1 MNCPALRVPA
11 KPSDLEAFV
20 TSLRR
25 KQNKAIFFEAKT
37 LPLVSSL
44 LTSTLGLWGREVG
57 LGRRRGLFRGE
68 GLPPGPCEALSLA
81 GTALVHGS
89 PSSRT

>member
-44 LTSTLGLWGREVG
+44 LTSNPGALG
-57 LGRRRGLFRGE
+57 
-68 GLPPGPCEALSLA
+68 
-81 GTALVHGS
+81 
-89 PSSRT
+89 